1 MVSKKTTIINPSGLH
16 ARPAGELAKI
26 CSRCK
31 SDVMIYVGEKKI
43 NPKSILNI
51 MAAAIRCGTDIV
63 VECSGETEEEDLEL
77 VISAIAGGLGE

>member
-1 MVSKKTTIINPSGLH
+1 MVSQKTTIINPSGLH
-16 ARPAGELAKI
+16 ARPAGELAKL

-31 SDVMIYVGEKKI
+31 SDVIIHVGEKKI

-63 VECSGETEEEDLEL
+63 VECSGETEQEDLEQ

>member
-1 MVSKKTTIINPSGLH
+1 MVSQKTTIINPSGLH
-16 ARPAGELAKI
+16 ARPAGELAKL

-31 SDVMIYVGEKKI
+31 SDVTIHVGEKKI

-51 MAAAIRCGTDIV
+51 MAAAIRCGTDVV
-63 VECSGETEEEDLEL
+63 VECSGETEQEDLEQ